1 MRPSVFPKIKVIKGL
16 IIIGLH
22 GIYGC
27 AIQNIRME
35 LFGYVVFYLVTMRK
49 GGDLIVLPSLT
60 RNTHLINLHPK
71 QTIKNFIFYHMS
83 NILLSETL
91 FVPITDSL

>member
-1 MRPSVFPKIKVIKGL
+1 MRPTVFPKIKVIKGL
-16 IIIGLH
+16 IAIGLH
-22 GIYGC
+22 GIHGC
-27 AIQNIRME
+27 AIQNIRMV
-35 LFGYVVFYLVTMRK
+35 LFVYVVFYLVTMRK
-49 GGDLIVLPSLT
+49 RGDLFVLPSLT
-60 RNTHLINLHPK
+60 GNMHLINLSPM

>member
-1 MRPSVFPKIKVIKGL
+1 MRPSVKVIKGL

-22 GIYGC
+22 GIHGC
-27 AIQNIRME
+27 AIQNIRMV
-35 LFGYVVFYLVTMRK
+35 LFVYVVFSLVNMRK
-49 GGDLIVLPSLT
+49 GGDLFVLPSLT
-60 RNTHLINLHPK
+60 GNMHSINLHPM

-91 FVPITDSL
+91 FVPIIHSL